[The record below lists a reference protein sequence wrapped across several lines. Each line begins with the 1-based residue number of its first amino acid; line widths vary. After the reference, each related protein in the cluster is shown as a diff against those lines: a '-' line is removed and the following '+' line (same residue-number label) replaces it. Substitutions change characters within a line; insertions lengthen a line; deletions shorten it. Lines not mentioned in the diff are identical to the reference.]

1 MNVPKDRVAAGQ
13 IVAYQGGCMTTLSL
27 PDAPVDR
34 WLEAARERR
43 SRRSFDGAKVDE
55 DLLTPLQESCE
66 LVRPAPGARAV
77 LAPSVSE
84 DLFKGI
90 VGSYGGVTGASTA
103 LLFVGSADSK
113 QALPAVGYTGEAL
126 ILEATALGL
135 GTCWVGGMFDGS
147 LARKAA
153 GAVEGEK
160 VFAVSPVGD
169 PMQKVSNTERLVYGM
184 RKPKP
189 RKPVEHIAPDLHDRS
204 WPTWARPGV
213 EAARIAP
220 SASNRQPWRFR
231 AEGGA
236 IVLSFDGP
244 DTPIVS
250 KRLDCGIAM
259 LHFELAVRAAGASGS
274 WDLLEHRADVARFTL
289 G

>member
-1 MNVPKDRVAAGQ
+1 MA
-13 IVAYQGGCMTTLSL
+13 TLSL
-27 PDAPVDR
+27 PDAPVER

-43 SRRSFDGAKVDE
+43 SRRSFDGTKVSTE
-55 DLLTPLQESCE
+55 HASALGEACALM
-66 LVRPAPGARAV
+66 RPSPSARAV
-77 LAPSVSE
+77 FETDVSE
-84 DLFKGI
+84 DIFKGI
-90 VGSYGGVTGASTA
+90 VGSYGKVTGASSA
-103 LLFVGSADSK
+103 LLFVASADSS
-113 QALPAVGYTGEAL
+113 QALAAVGYTGEAL

-135 GTCWVGGMFDGS
+135 GTCWVGGMFDGK
-147 LARKAA
+147 LARKTA
-153 GAVEGEK
+153 GLVNGEK
-160 VFAVSPVGD
+160 VFAVSPVGQ
-169 PMQKVSNTERLVYGM
+169 PLQKVSTTERIVYGM

-189 RKPVEHIAPDLHDRS
+189 RKPSEQIAPDLNAPG

-213 EAARIAP
+213 ESARIAP

-231 AEGGA
+231 VEGGA
-236 IVLSFDGP
+236 VVVSFDGP

-274 WDLLEHRADVARFTL
+274 WELLEHRSDVARFTL